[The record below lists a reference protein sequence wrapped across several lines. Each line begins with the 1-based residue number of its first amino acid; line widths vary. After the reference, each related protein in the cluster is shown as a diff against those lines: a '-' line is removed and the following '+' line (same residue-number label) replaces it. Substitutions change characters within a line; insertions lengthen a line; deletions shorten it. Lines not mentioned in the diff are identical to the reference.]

1 MKNPEEGREG
11 KANVNELLKNM
22 LEVVGIMPVEKVIE
36 IVGIST
42 ISWQDAAQN
51 ALVEAVKTLRNI
63 RELRIEKF
71 TAKVKENKI
80 EEYRADVKVVFLV
93 ERVPE

>member
-1 MKNPEEGREG
+1 
-11 KANVNELLKNM
+11 M
-22 LEVVGIMPVEKVIE
+22 LEVVGSMPVEKVIE

-42 ISWQDAAQN
+42 ISWQDAAEN

-80 EEYRADVKVVFLV
+80 EEYRANVKVVFLV

>member
-1 MKNPEEGREG
+1 M
-11 KANVNELLKNM
+11 
-22 LEVVGIMPVEKVIE
+22 
-36 IVGIST
+36 
-42 ISWQDAAQN
+42 
-51 ALVEAVKTLRNI
+51 VEAMKTLRNI

-80 EEYRADVKVVFLV
+80 EEYRANVKVVFLV